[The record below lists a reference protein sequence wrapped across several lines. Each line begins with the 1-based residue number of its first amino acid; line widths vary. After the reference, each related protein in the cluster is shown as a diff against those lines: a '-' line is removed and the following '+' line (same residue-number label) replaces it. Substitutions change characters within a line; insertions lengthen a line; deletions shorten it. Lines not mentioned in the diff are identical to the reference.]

1 MKVKIIETYV
11 REVEAESIEQAREMW
26 QNDIECL
33 CLAPEDF
40 ESVEF
45 HEINERSQSTQKKP
59 NS

>member
-11 REVEAESIEQAREMW
+11 RGVEAESIEQAREMW

-40 ESVEF
+40 EGVEF
-45 HEINERSQSTQKKP
+45 HEINERSQSTQRNNP
-59 NS
+59 